1 MPPVFKDLQMTPASP
16 AARALVTGASS
27 GIGAAFADRLAR
39 DGFDLVLVARRRERL
54 ESTAVGLRDKFGV
67 QTEVLIADLAD
78 PNALAEVEA
87 RVSHDESRH
96 MLVNNAGFG
105 GYNPF
110 ASIDHQVIDDL
121 VNIHIRAVARLTRA
135 ALPGMVRR
143 GVGSVINIASLLAMS
158 GTLPPNPLPHRAVY
172 AGAKAFLVTFT
183 QSLAGEL
190 SSTPVKVQVCLPG
203 MVSTEFHAVQG
214 FDTDPIGL
222 KKMTPEDVVTA
233 SLSGLAQGEVMCIP
247 TLADSSLID
256 RLTEV
261 QRAVLKAGAMQG
273 VALAER
279 YR

>member
-1 MPPVFKDLQMTPASP
+1 
-16 AARALVTGASS
+16 
-27 GIGAAFADRLAR
+27 
-39 DGFDLVLVARRRERL
+39 
-54 ESTAVGLRDKFGV
+54 LRDKFGV
-67 QTEVLIADLAD
+67 QAQILAADLSD
-78 PNALAEVEA
+78 PSALAEVEA
-87 RVSHDESRH
+87 HVLHDDSLH

-110 ASIDHQVIDDL
+110 ASIDPQVIDDL

-143 GVGSVINIASLLAMS
+143 GAGSVINVASLLAMS
-158 GTLPPNPLPHRAVY
+158 GTLPPNPLPRRAVY

-190 SSTPVKVQVCLPG
+190 GSSSVKVQVCLPG
-203 MVSTEFHAVQG
+203 MVSTEFHTVQG
-214 FDTDPIGL
+214 FNTDPIGL

-233 SLSGLAQGEVMCIP
+233 SLSGPAQGEVMCIP
-247 TLADSSLID
+247 ALADSSLID